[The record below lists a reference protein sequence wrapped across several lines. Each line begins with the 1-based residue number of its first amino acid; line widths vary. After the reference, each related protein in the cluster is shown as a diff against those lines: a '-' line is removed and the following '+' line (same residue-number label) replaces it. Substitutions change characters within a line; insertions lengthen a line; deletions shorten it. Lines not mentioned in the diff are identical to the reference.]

1 MTRLYLFLTLFLLP
15 LLALYGCSGSSSGLS
30 TSTGSTGTDGGS
42 VAKTGTLVVS
52 AKFPQNGQKG
62 EIGTA
67 LIDQNTARIE
77 VYVYAGENYYPLE
90 LILTPSNPT
99 GRIANIPVGPVDI
112 YIYTYDS
119 ARNMLDYLNAK
130 GEIVEGQNNLTATLI
145 RGSWQ
150 FVDGSGNATT
160 ITLNKTL
167 SSDTTTLS
175 SFSVIPY
182 PYYYSSMKK
191 ASIDL
196 SKPFGE
202 SEYNLL
208 WKGSGFDLGL
218 CGATE
223 TCWDGVSYFN
233 QFIGPSTTNNAVES
247 DSLPLPPTPDYTPTP
262 DDPTNRSAFIIGI
275 QPSGDFNS
283 SDPDIFN
290 YFNSRVTGAN
300 TMEGTILEILTKS
313 RTGTETCYDMSGNQ
327 ITCPWAGSASKA
339 KKALNKA
346 IVKAMSQRMG
356 KSAANAQGC
365 FIDLQ
370 VSGTDEWEDCADL
383 DGDGNWCECYDLDND
398 GIWCEEGERSPD
410 DWFKVVEQWQ
420 WQGDA
425 CGHPFKAVGSQLPT
439 TDLNLVIQKKK

>member
-1 MTRLYLFLTLFLLP
+1 MKRLYLFLTLFLLP

-67 LIDQNTARIE
+67 LIDQNTARID
-77 VYVYAGENYYPLE
+77 VYVYAGGNYYSLE
-90 LILTPSNPT
+90 LTPSSPT

-119 ARNMLDYLNAK
+119 AWNMLDNLNAK

-150 FVDGSGNATT
+150 FVDANGNATT

-167 SSDTTTLS
+167 STDTTTLS

-196 SKPFGE
+196 SKSFGE

-208 WKGSGFDLGL
+208 WKGSGFDLTL

-223 TCWDGVSYFN
+223 SCWDEGLSYFN
-233 QFIGPSTTNNAVES
+233 QFIGPSTTNNAV
-247 DSLPLPPTPDYTPTP
+247 DSHYLPLPPNPDYPPTP
-262 DDPTNRSAFIIGI
+262 YDPTNRSAFIAGI
-275 QPSGDFNS
+275 QPSGDFIP

-313 RTGTETCYDMSGNQ
+313 ETGTETCYDMSGNQ
-327 ITCPWAGSASKA
+327 ITCPWQGTASKA

-346 IVKAMSQRMG
+346 IVKAMSQRIG

-370 VSGTDEWEDCADL
+370 VSGTDQWEDCADL
-383 DGDGNWCECYDLDND
+383 NND
-398 GIWCEEGERSPD
+398 GKWCYTYPD

-425 CGHPFKAVGSQLPT
+425 CVHPFKAVGSQLPT